1 MNSNWDIV
9 YERQKVITL
18 KYKGRVV
25 GKHRIDFMIEDK
37 VIVELKAVE
46 SINKIY
52 EAQLLT
58 YLRATNKRIGLLI
71 NFNVDLLKKGIK
83 RLII

>member
-1 MNSNWDIV
+1 MKPQRPQRD
-9 YERQKVITL
+9 TL
-18 KYKGRVV
+18 KYKGKVV
-25 GKHRIDFMIEDK
+25 GKHGIDFMIEDK

-46 SINKIY
+46 AINKIY

-58 YLRATNKRIGLLI
+58 YLRAANKRIGLLI

>member
-1 MNSNWDIV
+1 MYSRRISF
-9 YERQKVITL
+9 
-18 KYKGRVV
+18 KYKCKILS
-25 GKHRIDFMIEDK
+25 KHRIYYMIEDK

-46 SINKIY
+46 AINKIY

-83 RLII
+83 SLII

>member
-1 MNSNWDIV
+1 
-9 YERQKVITL
+9 
-18 KYKGRVV
+18 
-25 GKHRIDFMIEDK
+25 MIEDK
-37 VIVELKAVE
+37 VIVELNSVKV
-46 SINKIY
+46 INKIY

-71 NFNVDLLKKGIK
+71 NFNVDLLKKSIK

>member
-1 MNSNWDIV
+1 MYSKRISF
-9 YERQKVITL
+9 KH
-18 KYKGRVV
+18 KHKVV
-25 GKHRIDFMIEDK
+25 GKHRIDYMIEDK

-46 SINKIY
+46 AINKIY

>member
-1 MNSNWDIV
+1 V
-9 YERQKVITL
+9 YSKRISF
-18 KYKGRVV
+18 KYKGKVV
-25 GKHRIDFMIEDK
+25 GKHRIDYMIEDK
-37 VIVELKAVE
+37 VIVELKAAE
-46 SINKIY
+46 AINKIY

-71 NFNVDLLKKGIK
+71 NINVGLLKKGIK